1 MTLHYFRSRNGKSC
15 RFICGKDESSTEG
28 DLASSMVVLLRCS
41 HSAQFVPPA
50 HTVIT
55 PVVDRD
61 DGGDLSGWAGPQ
73 KGHPT
78 RSHIHVTE
86 TEFTLPQAVPWPT

>member
-1 MTLHYFRSRNGKSC
+1 MHPANTL
-15 RFICGKDESSTEG
+15 
-28 DLASSMVVLLRCS
+28 
-41 HSAQFVPPA
+41 
-50 HTVIT
+50 IT

-78 RSHIHVTE
+78 CTAGLPSVAL
-86 TEFTLPQAVPWPT
+86 TLSW